1 MAVNKKVYQSCDR
14 AIKAMDR
21 ENVEAFGRLK
31 MAKWDELHIIRT
43 VVAVYTQSAKR
54 ARKRYFGVAW
64 DAYLIG
70 LMLCEIDAAKA
81 QQMARKDIT
90 LTWVDDILERVDPV
104 TQFRFDKE
112 TDRKA
117 YRLAETLE
125 VTTERQKAV
134 GKALRDWSR
143 QLGQYAINF
152 TDYAMIK
159 AFEDAGIKQVMWVT
173 QRDERVCGECDDLD
187 GQIFDV
193 DKVPP
198 KPHWGCRCE
207 LMPVME

>member
-1 MAVNKKVYQSCDR
+1 
-14 AIKAMDR
+14 MDR

-70 LMLCEIDAAKA
+70 LMLCEMDVDKA
-81 QQMARKDIT
+81 QQMVEKEIT
-90 LTWVDDILERVDPV
+90 LTWVDDILKRVDPV

-134 GKALRDWSR
+134 DKALKYWSR

-159 AFEDAGIKQVMWVT
+159 AFEDAGVKQVMWVT

-193 DKVPP
+193 DKIPP
-198 KPHWGCRCE
+198 KPHWGCRCQ
-207 LMPVME
+207 LMPVNE